1 MHAISAEEIL
11 QLLREGEGPHVEFKS
26 RFTADRLIA
35 RHVAAFANSGGGTL
49 IIGVSDKGEVL
60 GLEQDEEKQTLNR
73 LKRLA
78 ESLLPIFVYSLGSV
92 QIEGKSVAY
101 LRVDQAPESEGPI
114 RVATGD
120 TLVMRDGVTVEVSPA
135 QMAATPSRTI
145 RVFVAM
151 SFRNEEEPALV
162 DYFEAMQ
169 RAKEATKLPIDL
181 VRIDLVEG
189 DYEISQKI
197 MDEIDKSDV
206 VLADFTLSPA
216 NVYFELGYARGRK
229 RRIIQTARKGT
240 TLEFDARNWR
250 TIFYKNA
257 TELEKALKPALNDAY
272 AEVIKES
279 K

>member
-49 IIGVSDKGEVL
+49 IIGVSDTGEVV

-92 QIEGKSVAY
+92 QIAGKSVAY
-101 LRVDQAPESEGPI
+101 LRVDQAPEFDGPI
-114 RVATGD
+114 RGATGD
-120 TLVMRDGVTVEVSPA
+120 TLVMRNGVTVEVPA

-169 RAKEATKLPIDL
+169 RAKEATKPPIDL
-181 VRIDLVEG
+181 VRMDLVEG
-189 DYEISQKI
+189 
-197 MDEIDKSDV
+197 
-206 VLADFTLSPA
+206 LRDFA
-216 NVYFELGYARGRK
+216 KNHGRD
-229 RRIIQTARKGT
+229 R
-240 TLEFDARNWR
+240 
-250 TIFYKNA
+250 
-257 TELEKALKPALNDAY
+257 
-272 AEVIKES
+272 
-279 K
+279 